1 MLAMS
6 TAICLQCWKDGQPI
20 DTIIKQPNKP
30 LPDVDALNAKI
41 PESEWEPGLD
51 EKPRPPW
58 QKEFIVYLVNPTDA
72 SIYTFI
78 NSTMGAQ
85 IAFDRLK
92 SKVVLMRQMRGAN
105 VVPIVKLDSQAMKT
119 KFGQKI
125 RPEFT
130 ILEWRQL
137 GSAEG
142 KDANP
147 AGSIEHQ
154 GGRKSPASAGRSKKC
169 PTTSGSRTKF
179 RTDPTSNSAAPNVS
193 GAFPQQGHR
202 VSSDWQPL
210 TELPDLRRVGIIAL
224 DTETNDDG
232 LRADR
237 GSAWPWRGGY
247 VCGVSVAYRAD
258 GGIRSHYFPLR
269 HPETSQFRSRAGLS
283 LAAGSGRVRRAL
295 RHPER
300 PLRLGLAA
308 RRWRCPDAACRS
320 PRGDRRARHPRRRE
334 PL

>member
-1 MLAMS
+1 MSTDANNLPIHMADDGFGDALDADRVIQGTILKCVDGHWSDREGVAFPPETKMLAMS

-30 LPDVDALNAKI
+30 LPDIDALNAKI

-105 VVPIVKLDSQAMKT
+105 VVPIVKLDSRAMKT
-119 KFGQKI
+119 KFGQKM

-154 GGRKSPASAGRSKKC
+154 GQKKPNIGRPVEE
-169 PTTSGSRTKF
+169 
-179 RTDPTSNSAAPNVS
+179 VS
-193 GAFPQQGHR
+193 Y
-202 VSSDWQPL
+202 D
-210 TELPDLRRVGIIAL
+210 
-224 DTETNDDG
+224 
-232 LRADR
+232 
-237 GSAWPWRGGY
+237 
-247 VCGVSVAYRAD
+247 
-258 GGIRSHYFPLR
+258 
-269 HPETSQFRSRAGLS
+269 
-283 LAAGSGRVRRAL
+283 
-295 RHPER
+295 ER
-300 PLRLGLAA
+300 FKDEVPY
-308 RRWRCPDAACRS
+308 
-320 PRGDRRARHPRRRE
+320 
-334 PL
+334 